1 MYMKT
6 SKADN
11 KKVKDIIRKAKGLS
25 RKQAEI
31 LATIPPNV
39 LYTLI
44 NTMSQLV
51 SQNEPEL
58 KEGKLVARAREQVS
72 FVLKKLEDEIHR
84 RIKKDKKD
92 GLAFLNRVGALV
104 NMKVTDKKQQ
114 RGYLFL
120 KLSEDEF
127 DEDMGTVTGPHIAGT
142 GDDSSVVVVR
152 KKKQAA
158 IRRRQKQMIKDKV
171 KELISL
177 KRKSNVK
184 S

>member
-1 MYMKT
+1 MKT

-92 GLAFLNRVGALV
+92 GLSFLNRVGALV

-158 IRRRQKQMIKDKV
+158 IQRRQKQMIKDKV

>member
-1 MYMKT
+1 MKT

-72 FVLKKLEDEIHR
+72 FVLKKLEDER
-84 RIKKDKKD
+84 
-92 GLAFLNRVGALV
+92 
-104 NMKVTDKKQQ
+104 
-114 RGYLFL
+114 
-120 KLSEDEF
+120 
-127 DEDMGTVTGPHIAGT
+127 
-142 GDDSSVVVVR
+142 
-152 KKKQAA
+152 
-158 IRRRQKQMIKDKV
+158 
-171 KELISL
+171 
-177 KRKSNVK
+177 
-184 S
+184 

>member
-1 MYMKT
+1 
-6 SKADN
+6 
-11 KKVKDIIRKAKGLS
+11 
-25 RKQAEI
+25 
-31 LATIPPNV
+31 
-39 LYTLI
+39 
-44 NTMSQLV
+44 
-51 SQNEPEL
+51 
-58 KEGKLVARAREQVS
+58 
-72 FVLKKLEDEIHR
+72 
-84 RIKKDKKD
+84 
-92 GLAFLNRVGALV
+92 
-104 NMKVTDKKQQ
+104 MKVTDKKQQ

-127 DEDMGTVTGPHIAGT
+127 DEDIGTVTGPHIAGT

-158 IRRRQKQMIKDKV
+158 IQRRQKQMIKDKV

>member
-1 MYMKT
+1 MKT

-92 GLAFLNRVGALV
+92 GLAVLNRVGALV

-120 KLSEDEF
+120 KLSECSF
-127 DEDMGTVTGPHIAGT
+127 NYTITIWINFPIYFFINTLLPGSVSTVSGLAGFRF
-142 GDDSSVVVVR
+142 GRFRFGRFS
-152 KKKQAA
+152 
-158 IRRRQKQMIKDKV
+158 
-171 KELISL
+171 
-177 KRKSNVK
+177 
-184 S
+184 

>member
-1 MYMKT
+1 MKT

-84 RIKKDKKD
+84 RIKKDNL
-92 GLAFLNRVGALV
+92 GFGARSWRYAAV
-104 NMKVTDKKQQ
+104 INNGEVEKMFAEEGKCDNHT
-114 RGYLFL
+114 
-120 KLSEDEF
+120 EDPYE
-127 DEDMGTVTGPHIAGT
+127 
-142 GDDSSVVVVR
+142 
-152 KKKQAA
+152 
-158 IRRRQKQMIKDKV
+158 
-171 KELISL
+171 ISTPE
-177 KRKSNVK
+177 NVYENI
-184 S
+184 

>member
-92 GLAFLNRVGALV
+92 GLAFLNRVGSLV

-127 DEDMGTVTGPHIAGT
+127 DDMGTVTGPHILARG
-142 GDDSSVVVVR
+142 DSSVVVVR
-152 KKKQAA
+152 KKKQ
-158 IRRRQKQMIKDKV
+158 V
-171 KELISL
+171 GYKEDRN
-177 KRKSNVK
+177 K
-184 S
+184 